1 MNSILKRYIFKSG
14 LDVVAPLKCGTRWLE
29 GLDVDTRM
37 HRITFNISE
46 LSSHIH
52 GGTTFI
58 WRGVREHML
67 SALKTELS
75 THSEKSPFDVVTE
88 MEVGI
93 CDHWYPH
100 LYRELYT
107 IWEKTPF
114 RFHKLRALSEIAPN
128 VSGMEYISKSYNFAL
143 PNEWSSVKKI
153 MSSLSSE
160 HLIKI
165 EKLITEEEKW
175 LKLMIEPY
183 YSGKN
188 WEAYS
193 DLEDSRLELMCKVM
207 DMEAEV
213 SRVTNEMNIFQTT
226 IKELEKSNTKL
237 EAKIDYAEQI
247 IGKLPAKLI

>member
-1 MNSILKRYIFKSG
+1 MKRYIYKSG
-14 LDVVAPLKCGTRWLE
+14 LDIIAPLKCGTRWLE
-29 GLDVDTRM
+29 GLDVENRIDT
-37 HRITFNISE
+37 FE
-46 LSSHIH
+46 LHLTDLPQHVHS
-52 GGTTFI
+52 GTTFI
-58 WRGVREHML
+58 WRPVREHFY

-75 THSEKSPFDVVTE
+75 IHSEKSPFDVVTE
-88 MEVGI
+88 MESGI
-93 CDHWYPH
+93 CDHWYAH

-107 IWEKTPF
+107 IWDKTPF
-114 RFHKLRALSEIAPN
+114 RFYKLRALSEITPN
-128 VSGMEYISKSYNFAL
+128 ASGMEYFSKSYNFAL

-175 LKLMIEPY
+175 LKLMIEPH

-188 WEAYS
+188 WQEYS

-213 SRVTNEMNIFQTT
+213 SRVTKNMNAFQTT

-237 EAKIDYAEQI
+237 EAKIEYVEQI